1 MPANQPRRHLRHR
14 RPWPRATS
22 VALSLGLLFSI
33 FFLGL
38 QAAANSPTQAEDA
51 EGSGQVVRPYQAGPL
66 DASTSV
72 RSDARLSVDEEGL
85 ALAALIAVIVGFRLS
100 GLARNSARRRR
111 VPPMP
116 PTPPINAA

>member
-1 MPANQPRRHLRHR
+1 MPANPPRRPR
-14 RPWPRATS
+14 RRWPRATS

-38 QAAANSPTQAEDA
+38 QAAANSPTRGQDA
-51 EGSGQVVRPYQAGPL
+51 EGSVQVVRPYQAGPL
-66 DASTSV
+66 GPSTSV
-72 RSDARLSVDEEGL
+72 RSDARLSVDKEGL
-85 ALAALIAVIVGFRLS
+85 ALAALIALIVGFRVS

-116 PTPPINAA
+116 PPPPISAA